1 MVFILSLDFYSLAS
15 EIVERQPFG
24 YSVVPTNTMEQKS
37 LSTKDSYSDFQQ
49 MLKMFRQKQIQRGL
63 GDQEIVTHKS
73 FFPEM
78 GKTKPFINRPCP
90 LLHLHLSTL
99 KTGD

>member
-24 YSVVPTNTMEQKS
+24 HSIVPTNTTEQKS
-37 LSTKDSYSDFQQ
+37 LSTKDSYSDFQG
-49 MLKMFRQKQIQRGL
+49 MLKMFRQKQIQRDL

-73 FFPEM
+73 FPEM